1 MLNLNPGGGDFTP
14 YIKYNAKAGR
24 FYVKS
29 PDPTAPEIE
38 VINPRLAVDF
48 DNIKTGWVL
57 YQEGQAPQRLW
68 DVNGVRQPRPQDVGL
83 AKWKEGFE
91 VSVYG
96 GDVIQ
101 TIGDKLGLREFG
113 GSSGSL
119 INGILKAHAL
129 YTAAKAANIGN
140 VPVFN
145 VTGVVPV
152 KTAKATN
159 YEPVFQLEKWVPRAA
174 IPAFNGNAT
183 PPTDRAAQAPQ
194 PAPQP
199 APMPPAAMAPAA
211 AGAASEF

>member
-29 PDPTAPEIE
+29 PDPTAPEVE
-38 VINPRLAVDF
+38 VTNPRLAVDF

-129 YTAAKAANIGN
+129 YTASKAANIGN

-174 IPAFNGNAT
+174 IPAFNGNGQTVTQAAAPTPAATVT
-183 PPTDRAAQAPQ
+183 PP
-194 PAPQP
+194 
-199 APMPPAAMAPAA
+199 PMPPPAPAA